1 MGRYRHGHAK
11 LDQGAGPWVPCDR
24 CSFIWSMSDLQWQY
38 EWAGTRLQ
46 NTHYLVCPKCL
57 DVPSAI
63 LRTIIPGPDPVPIPN
78 VRAMP
83 FSNWNDSFIAT
94 ENLEI
99 IETEDGDSIIL
110 EE

>member
-1 MGRYRHGHAK
+1 MGRYRHGHAR
-11 LDQGAGPWVPCDR
+11 LDQGAGNWQCCDR
-24 CSFIWSMSDLQWQY
+24 CGFVYSHADLQWQY

-46 NTHYLVCPKCL
+46 NTQYQVCAKCL